1 MIFAPVAVGT
11 MTTKGNTKN
20 MPKKG
25 KAVQVEHNLFDE
37 LWHLGSRKIP
47 ESVKISNVDAE

>member
-1 MIFAPVAVGT
+1 LIFAPVAVGT